1 MATSKSTERII
12 APLSKTVEHFSRL
25 SVITLKL
32 VKKKTKKTLDG
43 EITRTIM
50 SGIALQFLSDV
61 RLRRLM
67 PADGNAKRFCKNVEW
82 IQLFE
87 YELHDKVQRS

>member
-1 MATSKSTERII
+1 
-12 APLSKTVEHFSRL
+12 
-25 SVITLKL
+25 
-32 VKKKTKKTLDG
+32 
-43 EITRTIM
+43 M

-61 RLRRLM
+61 RLWRLM
-67 PADGNAKRFCKNVEW
+67 PADGNAKRFGKNVEW

>member
-1 MATSKSTERII
+1 
-12 APLSKTVEHFSRL
+12 
-25 SVITLKL
+25 
-32 VKKKTKKTLDG
+32 
-43 EITRTIM
+43 M

-67 PADGNAKRFCKNVEW
+67 PAKGNAKRFCRNVEW
-82 IQLFE
+82 IQLFQ

>member
-1 MATSKSTERII
+1 
-12 APLSKTVEHFSRL
+12 
-25 SVITLKL
+25 
-32 VKKKTKKTLDG
+32 
-43 EITRTIM
+43 M

-67 PADGNAKRFCKNVEW
+67 PADGNAKRFGKNVEW

-87 YELHDKVQRS
+87 YELHDKVQPHDPQHPFITLSNILCTCRDS